1 MTNIVEWAQS
11 DFGFYV
17 DRRWDADAGGWVL
30 ERAPIRL
37 AQYHADILA
46 HCFTPNAAGRLP
58 YSTIAWC
65 EPAKSGKSA
74 IAGLVAEYAGLHFDG
89 DVILASNKQRQAAS
103 LMFRSM
109 TDSISANPHLPN
121 IEPGKFVVEFSNGNV
136 AKAIA
141 SSSRSE
147 AGARFSLACF
157 DELWG
162 YFYTD
167 ARRLW
172 AEFKT
177 DPTRLVS
184 MKFAIGYAGYT
195 GESDLWH
202 DLLQSGLAGEPVP
215 ELAHIG
221 NGRGEPACWRNGH
234 TFVFWSHECKQPWQ
248 TVEWIE
254 EQQRALRPAQFARM
268 ILTDFAENEGEFVA
282 IAAFDALIDPECRP
296 VTPGDMR
303 PLWLGADAATRKDH
317 IALVGCTWN
326 SRAGRV
332 ELAYVR
338 EWRPKLLP
346 VLAGGVDLDE
356 TIGAEVLRLH
366 RQNNVRG
373 VFADPWQM
381 ASLINRWQ
389 KAGVRVH
396 GFPQTGHRVRA
407 DQALYDAITS
417 GTLTTFASP
426 ALREAIRRAAAKE
439 TVRGLRLTKRPGDDL
454 AVALSMAHYVCL
466 HRKAGG
472 VDDGAGD
479 RQAETEEVPTCGTRR
494 YYVPPGTLRGQSL
507 RGKL

>member
-1 MTNIVEWAQS
+1 LNE
-11 DFGFYV
+11 F
-17 DRRWDADAGGWVL
+17 
-30 ERAPIRL
+30 
-37 AQYHADILA
+37 
-46 HCFTPNAAGRLP
+46 
-58 YSTIAWC
+58 IAWC

-74 IAGLVAEYAGLHFDG
+74 VAGLVAEYAGLHFDG
-89 DVILASNKQRQAAS
+89 DVVLASNKQRQAAS

-121 IEPGKFVVEFSNGNV
+121 IEPGRFAVEFANGNV
-136 AKAIA
+136 VRAIA
-141 SSSRSE
+141 SSSRGE

-162 YFYTD
+162 YVYTD

-254 EQQRALRPAQFARM
+254 EQQRTLRPAQFARM
-268 ILTDFAENEGEFVA
+268 ILTDFAESEGEFVP
-282 IAAFDALIDPECRP
+282 ITAFDALIDPECKP
-296 VTPGDMR
+296 VLPGDMR
-303 PLWLGADAATRKDH
+303 PLWLGADAATKRDH
-317 IALVGCTWN
+317 IALVGCTW
-326 SRAGRV
+326 SSERQRV

-346 VLAGGVDLDE
+346 KLAGGADLDE
-356 TIGAEVLRLH
+356 TLFKEVLRLH
-366 RQNNVRG
+366 REHNVRG
-373 VFADPWQM
+373 VYCDPWQL
-381 ASLINRWQ
+381 ASLLNRWQ
-389 KAGVRVH
+389 KSGVPVH
-396 GFPQTGHRVRA
+396 AFPQTKHRARA
-407 DQALYDAITS
+407 DQFLYDGIVSGSFAI
-417 GTLTTFASP
+417 FNSP
-426 ALREAIRRAAAKE
+426 ALREAVRKAAAKDTE
-439 TVRGLRLTKRPGDDL
+439 RGMRLVKRPGDDL
-454 AVALSMAHYVCL
+454 AVALSMAHYVAL
-466 HRKAGG
+466 HRKDKDGAGG
-472 VDDGAGD
+472 EAGD
-479 RQAETEEVPTCGTRR
+479 RQAEAAVPVFDARR
-494 YYVPPGTLRGQSL
+494 YLIPPGVLRSL